1 MILAYDYSN
10 IGWSLDVYIFDKG
23 IIS

>member
-1 MILAYDYSN
+1 MILVYDYSN